1 MKKIFSNIRPNSS
14 IYLYYNDLF
23 IIEIKTTMSNNRSE
37 LVCNCRG
44 CDHQFGEECLD
55 AKCECC
61 SLEDHVKGTNVEDAT
76 QVFPGGSI

>member
-1 MKKIFSNIRPNSS
+1 M
-14 IYLYYNDLF
+14 LF
-23 IIEIKTTMSNNRSE
+23 IIEIKITMSNNRSE

-44 CDHQFGEECLD
+44 CHHEFAEECLD

-61 SLEDHVKGTNVEDAT
+61 SLEDHVKGTNAEDAT